1 MLFNT
6 GKFRWNWSTA
16 ERTINMDNSQNDKSL
31 NEIESL
37 LDRNSK
43 KSVSVDMNSSAK
55 SEHCLSNILN
65 SSVGTSE
72 SGYVEPRKTHTYTT
86 IPSSMS
92 NDFLPLMSIPDVAL
106 EKILSFISY
115 DQVAQMRII
124 CKR

>member
-1 MLFNT
+1 
-6 GKFRWNWSTA
+6 
-16 ERTINMDNSQNDKSL
+16 MDNSQSDKSL

-55 SEHCLSNILN
+55 SEHCHSNILN
-65 SSVGTSE
+65 SSVSTSE
-72 SGYVEPRKTHTYTT
+72 SGYIEPRKTNTYTT